1 MTLSEAK
8 GRSFRG
14 VAGMGVDSEA
24 SCSLVL
30 LMLITLDSVRERPSI
45 RRARLL
51 GGVFGERDGPATGS
65 AAVAKE
71 KISDRSLAGRCE
83 GREAS
88 DRGSSGRIVVVTER
102 AKDRPVPVEK
112 VDP

>member
-1 MTLSEAK
+1 MRLSEAK
-8 GRSFRG
+8 GRNFLG
-14 VAGMGVDSEA
+14 VVGTELGSEG

-51 GGVFGERDGPATGS
+51 GGLVAGRDGPATGS
-65 AAVAKE
+65 AVAKE
-71 KISDRSLAGRCE
+71 KISDRSFVGGCKAGEC
-83 GREAS
+83 G
-88 DRGSSGRIVVVTER
+88 DRGSSGRTDVVTER
-102 AKDRPVPVEK
+102 TKDRPGGVGK